1 MAIFVSFI
9 QYAVKV
15 LMFAAVACAGV
26 FLGKKLYILN
36 ISGTDTFLTGSHAC
50 LRRNLLPGKIW
61 LQGAG

>member
-26 FLGKKLYILN
+26 FLGKKLR
-36 ISGTDTFLTGSHAC
+36 DRKDA
-50 LRRNLLPGKIW
+50 KE
-61 LQGAG
+61 QK